1 MDNIKTFEVKRMSNG
16 RGTSNILLVFD
27 EAIPDI
33 YIGTALLVP
42 MPAGFKDPIAV
53 TVVVDEKGMPL
64 RTNLDTCIVTEY
76 KY

>member
-1 MDNIKTFEVKRMSNG
+1 MSNG
-16 RGTSNILLVFD
+16 CGTSNLLLIFD

-42 MPAGFKDPIAV
+42 MPAGFKDPIAA
-53 TVVVDEKGMPL
+53 TVVVDEKGVPS

-76 KY
+76 KF